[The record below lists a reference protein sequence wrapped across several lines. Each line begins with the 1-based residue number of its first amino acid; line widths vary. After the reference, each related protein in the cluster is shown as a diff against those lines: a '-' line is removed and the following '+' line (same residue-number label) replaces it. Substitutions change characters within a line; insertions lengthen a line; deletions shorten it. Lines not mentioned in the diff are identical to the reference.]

1 MRPSLMPAVCLILAT
16 LLVQGCGSEDPSPP
30 GAWGAKATNTLVTV
44 SLANTPALLN
54 ACSAS
59 GVDAHAAIS
68 TRTVN
73 LGLPSNA
80 LTVTRYTL
88 AFSSADPLAP
98 ALAGGAFGTS
108 VALPVA
114 DVALSF
120 VNAAHLDSFRAQAG
134 SGGPTSGAYTVTYVL
149 SGLDLYGS
157 AFGVRSRA
165 DFTLAL
171 PGPCP
176 LSVAPA
182 AVSVSGV
189 GPNPELDP
197 TDNVTFH
204 ISGGTA
210 PYTVYTDNVTVVAAP
225 GVLTAGLTAFTV
237 DPGSVVADTPV
248 TLTIVDSLGASDDVL
263 LLVRLVRP

>member
-1 MRPSLMPAVCLILAT
+1 MPAVCLILAA

-73 LGLPSNA
+73 LGLPPNA

-98 ALAGGAFGTS
+98 ALAGGAFGAS

-120 VNAAHLDSFRAQAG
+120 VNAAHLDAFRAQAG
-134 SGGPTSGAYTVTYVL
+134 AGGPVSGAYTVTYVL

-157 AFGVRSRA
+157 SFGVTSRA
-165 DFTLAL
+165 DFMLAL

-176 LSVAPA
+176 LLVAPA
-182 AVSVSGV
+182 AVSVTGIMNNDV
-189 GPNPELDP
+189 DP
-197 TDNVTFH
+197 TDDVTFH

-210 PYTVYTDNVTVVAAP
+210 PYTVYTDNATVVAAP

-237 DPGSVVADTPV
+237 DPDRVFADTLV
-248 TLTIVDSLGASDDVL
+248 TLTVVDSLGASDAVL
-263 LLVRLVRP
+263 LLVRP